1 MPRRAA
7 LRYGGEVTPRRALAL
22 TAAAAALGLGLGRAP
37 TARADASAQRVVVDQ
52 AIVEPALVPG
62 LARLRVHA
70 TAIDINGAIIDVDG
84 DKRWTVQVGGSTR
97 RDAVLVGQADA
108 AAEPLALVL
117 VIENAAEYAEDLE
130 VLTAA
135 VAEHLLADLPPSTMV
150 GVQPYGDVLGPATRL
165 GPAKAASAP
174 VTALTAEAEP
184 GAPALLDAVDRA
196 LTMLRKAKTSPPGL
210 PLRKAIIVLSDGR
223 DRDDDRARTTQLGQR
238 AARDGVRIHTLGFS
252 PSDTRRPLLS
262 LGELSRQ
269 SLGTFRWI
277 RSRGE
282 QAVRDQVVRLR
293 SELRD
298 QYVLTLLAPASE
310 LASKKVVVKLTLADR
325 ELVSNEV
332 KASPARCSTEPGADA
347 CATGYC
353 VVGKCVERA
362 RGERGGALG
371 LVLKIAGIA
380 GAGVVVL
387 GVLGWW
393 MSRRT
398 RVVAPAAAASMA
410 LPAQPAT
417 GAHLAAA
424 SGHLPRAASA
434 PAVAGAQL
442 YVLTGALAGTRVGLR
457 HGFVLGALPACDLV
471 ADPSASPYHA
481 QIVADDRFGWRVID
495 LGSTS
500 GTFVNGV
507 RIADQRLQHGV
518 TIRVG
523 STEVR
528 FLAQ

>member
-1 MPRRAA
+1 M
-7 LRYGGEVTPRRALAL
+7 TPRRAHAL
-22 TAAAAALGLGLGRAP
+22 TAAIAALVLGGGRQAHAEAP
-37 TARADASAQRVVVDQ
+37 AQRVVVDQ

-62 LARLRVHA
+62 LARLRLHV

-84 DKRWTVQVGGSTR
+84 DKRWSVQVGGATR
-97 RDAVLVGQADA
+97 RGALLVGQADA
-108 AAEPLALVL
+108 AAEPLAVVL
-117 VIENAAEYAEDLE
+117 VIETAAEYTEDLS
-130 VLTAA
+130 VLTAGL
-135 VAEHLLADLPPSTMV
+135 AEHLLADLPPSTMV

-165 GPAKAASAP
+165 GPAKASAAP
-174 VTALTAEAEP
+174 VTALTAEPEP

-223 DRDDDRARTTQLGQR
+223 DRDDDRTRTTQLGQR
-238 AARDGVRIHTLGFS
+238 AARDGVRIHTLGYS
-252 PSDTRRPLLS
+252 PSDTRRPLLA

-282 QAVRDQVVRLR
+282 QALRDQVVRLR

-310 LASKKVVVKLTLADR
+310 LANKKVTVKLTVADR

-332 KASPARCSTEPGADA
+332 KASPARCSTEAGADA
-347 CATGYC
+347 CDTGYC
-353 VVGKCVERA
+353 VGGACVQRA
-362 RGERGGALG
+362 RAESGSALG
-371 LVLKIAGIA
+371 LMLKIAGGAVA
-380 GAGVVVL
+380 GLLLL
-387 GVLGWW
+387 GLLGWW

-398 RVVAPAAAASMA
+398 RIVAPATSASMA
-410 LPAQPAT
+410 LPAQPA
-417 GAHLAAA
+417 AA
-424 SGHLPRAASA
+424 GPMPRAASA
-434 PAVAGAQL
+434 PVVAGAQL

-471 ADPSASPYHA
+471 ADPSASPHHA

-495 LGSTS
+495 LGSAG

-507 RIADQRLQHGV
+507 RIVDQRLQHGV